1 MPQTADEIL
10 KLLGED
16 ESESKETEESQE
28 PAENESQATEE
39 VEQPEQGNSGEEQAA
54 SKGEEAQPEGR
65 SETPDEEHEQG
76 GQESEEGTEE
86 DSELAKL
93 KRQNEKLQQQLNEV
107 SQKVPQGQVQQGSSE
122 ESGQEETS
130 PLDALKEYSFDNI
143 VESEETFWKFVNDLI
158 TQVQTKT
165 EEQTMRKIPQ
175 VVQTTAQEQMNLREK
190 ANSFY
195 ANNPDLAHSKPFVAN
210 IVNQV
215 YSEHPDWSF
224 DDMLNEAANR
234 ARDALG
240 LEKQA
245 KQSENQNQ
253 NQSKGSRNPGFAK
266 TGQKS
271 SRRQEGSGKSDLE
284 KEIDGVL
291 NIQ

>member
-1 MPQTADEIL
+1 MPETADEIL
-10 KLLGED
+10 KILGED
-16 ESESKETEESQE
+16 EGEETQES
-28 PAENESQATEE
+28 AENENQDTEE
-39 VEQPEQGNSGEEQAA
+39 KEAEQPEQESSGGEEQTT
-54 SKGEEAQPEGR
+54 SEEEETQPEGR

-76 GQESEEGTEE
+76 GQKSEEETEE
-86 DSELAKL
+86 DSELAQLRK
-93 KRQNEKLQQQLNEV
+93 QNEKLQQQLNEV
-107 SQKVPQGQVQQGSSE
+107 SQKVPQGQPQQGDSKE
-122 ESGQEETS
+122 GGQEETS
-130 PLDALKEYSFDNI
+130 SLDALKEYSFDNI

-190 ANSFY
+190 ANAFY
-195 ANNPDLAHSKPFVAN
+195 SNNPDLAHSKPFVAN

-224 DDMLNEAANR
+224 DDMLSEAADR

-253 NQSKGSRNPGFAK
+253 NQSQDKGNRNPGFAK

-271 SRRQEGSGKSDLE
+271 SRRQEGSGKSELE

-291 NIQ
+291 NT